1 MMRILR
7 AAPTLLRIGLADAF
21 AYRAE
26 FLVWVLTTTLPL
38 IMLALW
44 SAAVQAGG
52 PLGRFRPGGFAPGF
66 LGAFVRPQEVR
77 RRGVG
82 GGREGKPPG
91 LLPHAPGGPRGPP
104 DHPHA

>member
-7 AAPTLLRIGLADAF
+7 VAPTLLRIGLAEAF

-44 SAAVQAGG
+44 SAVVRGG
-52 PLGRFRPGGFAPGF
+52 VPVGRFGAAEFTAYYLSALIVRVLTGSWVVWTLNTEIRQGVLSLRLLRPI
-66 LGAFVRPQEVR
+66 
-77 RRGVG
+77 
-82 GGREGKPPG
+82 
-91 LLPHAPGGPRGPP
+91 
-104 DHPHA
+104 